1 MDRVTARPA
10 PRRGG
15 TVARMTETVSEAHGV
30 RMLHCSA
37 DGPVLADEGGAVE
50 LVALALA
57 QRADMVVIPVR
68 RLDPRFFTLSTGLAG
83 QVVQKLV
90 NYRLRLTVVGDI
102 RSYVEASDALRDYV
116 FETNRGRQVWFVAD
130 PAELDARLAAQ
141 EAAIRAAGATPMRDA
156 GPPATG

>member
-1 MDRVTARPA
+1 
-10 PRRGG
+10 
-15 TVARMTETVSEAHGV
+15 MTETVSEAHGV

-37 DGPVLADEGGAVE
+37 DGATLADEGGAVE

-57 QRADMVVIPVR
+57 QRADMVVVPVR

-83 QVVQKLV
+83 AIVQKLV
-90 NYRLRLTVVGDI
+90 NYRLRLTVVGDV

-116 FETNRGRQVWFVAD
+116 YETNRGRQVWFVAD
-130 PAELDARLAAQ
+130 SAELDARLAA
-141 EAAIRAAGATPMRDA
+141 AARTAQTRDA